1 MCAKVL
7 ALAVMECNTSF
18 RARSSSGGIP
28 LFSYSPFVTCPLQ
41 RTAVRKKNHLSNCLE
56 GKEAGAAF
64 VAPTLHWTFLGRSA
78 CRFRS
83 VHPRMPAA
91 LVGEDGEVMA
101 CTYVPRSQ
109 RAAAAA
115 ASRSAADEECRE

>member
-1 MCAKVL
+1 MPHIHWV
-7 ALAVMECNTSF
+7 ALVNCQKRGCDIFFFHIAF
-18 RARSSSGGIP
+18 
-28 LFSYSPFVTCPLQ
+28 FFVRDKT
-41 RTAVRKKNHLSNCLE
+41 
-56 GKEAGAAF
+56 
-64 VAPTLHWTFLGRSA
+64 TL
-78 CRFRS
+78 C

-101 CTYVPRSQ
+101 CTYVSRSQ